1 MEEEGE
7 ESEEPSPS
15 AAYTGASS
23 DAAAAPTL
31 TGGEES
37 PLAGGD
43 REVPGNSPRPLFK
56 EHTSPFAPGPLA
68 GERRGAQGWARK
80 GVRRAGAASHAAV
93 FSTTWACS
101 AAAHSPARTSLA
113 PHGSRLTARPPLPV
127 LPACTESEL
136 SAGSQ
141 HQASKREEEQGE
153 TEAVA
158 TSALLLA
165 APGSR
170 ANSSST
176 LDLPPLDPASDLSHM
191 TSNVGQLYAWLL
203 ARQQQQL
210 AAAAAT
216 AGAAPGFVHPLM
228 APLPAY
234 AMMGG
239 LLPPVSGLPM
249 APPLFSAAKGN

>member
-1 MEEEGE
+1 MRCCG
-7 ESEEPSPS
+7 
-15 AAYTGASS
+15 
-23 DAAAAPTL
+23 
-31 TGGEES
+31 
-37 PLAGGD
+37 
-43 REVPGNSPRPLFK
+43 
-56 EHTSPFAPGPLA
+56 PFTCPHFS
-68 GERRGAQGWARK
+68 
-80 GVRRAGAASHAAV
+80 RA
-93 FSTTWACS
+93 
-101 AAAHSPARTSLA
+101 
-113 PHGSRLTARPPLPV
+113 SRLPTHRPPPLPV

-153 TEAVA
+153 TEAAA

-176 LDLPPLDPASDLSHM
+176 LALPPLDPASDLSHM

-210 AAAAAT
+210 AAAAA
-216 AGAAPGFVHPLM
+216 AAAPGFVHPLM
-228 APLPAY
+228 APLPAPLPAY